1 MLANGAT
8 SLGTADEG
16 PDGRGGGS
24 SRERARQKLA
34 DIVEFG
40 TEADFVAAVKAYRP
54 ETGKEELI
62 MQFRA
67 GVRERRGLC

>member
-1 MLANGAT
+1 MKDRTDAEAIRREKELA
-8 SLGTADEG
+8 
-16 PDGRGGGS
+16 
-24 SRERARQKLA
+24 QKLA

-54 ETGKEELI
+54 ETGKEELRELI

-67 GVRERRGLC
+67 AVRERRGLC